1 MESCKMLRGH
11 DEGDFKGDKV
21 SRQVFGGITVRAG
34 SELVAALEARGIA
47 TCEDTSQLVDAVLP
61 SGTGVVFLSS
71 SDLAHMSG
79 LSGEKGGSDGKNS
92 KTSGAGGLKGWL
104 KGPEKSKHQ
113 GDKKEL
119 NFSKILPEEEACQR
133 AKQRVDVLQ
142 NMSNGGVLLVQREK
156 IGGDITTKLLAQLQ
170 LRLSVLHTPAIPVL
184 PINDFD
190 SFITF
195 LVMRSKCPG
204 EPAKSGAHMS
214 TVPKGGKG
222 EPTGATITD
231 KRIRTMLTALPGVN
245 DPMAHQLLSRFKT
258 LSGVLSAE
266 EAQLAAMSSIKPE
279 HARRLFRLFQCVRG
293 HSTYS

>member
-1 MESCKMLRGH
+1 MSRGH
-11 DEGDFKGDKV
+11 DEGDFKGDEV

-34 SELVAALEARGIA
+34 SELVAALEARGINS
-47 TCEDTSQLVDAVLP
+47 CEDASQLVDAVLP

-71 SDLAHMSG
+71 SDLAHMVASCR

-92 KTSGAGGLKGWL
+92 KTCSCGAGGLKGWL
-104 KGPEKSKHQ
+104 KGTEKSKHQ
-113 GDKKEL
+113 VDKKEL
-119 NFSKILPEEEACQR
+119 KFLNEEEACQR
-133 AKQRVDVLQ
+133 ARQRVDALQ

-156 IGGDITTKLLAQLQ
+156 LGGASQIAQLQ

-184 PINDFD
+184 PINDLD

-195 LVMRSKCPG
+195 LIMRSKCPG
-204 EPAKSGAHMS
+204 EPVKSGAHMS

-231 KRIRTMLTALPGVN
+231 KRIRTMLTALPGVT
-245 DPMAHQLLSRFKT
+245 DPLAHQLLARFKT
-258 LSGVLSAE
+258 LSGVLSADE
-266 EAQLAAMSSIKPE
+266 GQLAAMSSIKPE